1 MKLFI
6 KQPAF
11 LCCLLLLGGNCLL
24 AQKQAFQFRN
34 TTIVANAN
42 KSVVELE
49 QNNELG
55 IADIIANKQAILGAG
70 PSIQLQEKMAKTD
83 NLGITHNWYKQYVN
97 GMQVL
102 YGEISFHSRNN
113 GKPHLVTG
121 NIINENDEV
130 STRLTSASLNKAS
143 LLGNAARLFKNKILA
158 VPTHPMEFADGA
170 TVLFT
175 DSDTARNNMASYITA
190 FVIDVELDNWDS
202 YRLVYNAGNMRLLR
216 KTPLFQTDCFANG
229 KRSGDLP
236 SVTSSS
242 SSPTQNGTCT
252 YNGSFATFYNGNQS
266 QNTTKTGNLYKLYN
280 DCNATPLYV
289 YDANR
294 DTSANPNYLDYTDA
308 DNNWIATEGSQIYFG
323 MKKTMDYYKTNFARP
338 GMKNDNST
346 IYAYGN
352 WMYKDNKNNVSGN
365 NATHYGNHV
374 MVFGYG
380 GSRPDSTDD
389 VVHLDVTAHE
399 FTHGVT
405 QEMAAIIYE
414 KEAGAI
420 NESLS
425 DIFAKCADAYN
436 NGTNLPTDWLIKAS
450 SVWTLRSLSNP
461 ESYGQPSIY
470 KDPVYYYPTDGC
482 DPNDTTKDTDNCGV
496 HTNSGVMNR
505 WFFMLASNGTTTFSR
520 KPGNDDMSVSVTG
533 IGLDKMQRIMYQ
545 AFQYY
550 GTNPTFFTARNAT
563 LQAAK
568 DLYGNC
574 SPEAIM
580 VGKAWAYVNVGTS
593 SQSYNALRCGT
604 LNSGTLR
611 GANKLIFTPFFFC
624 NSTDV
629 NPGITINAFAGNAVV
644 MTPGFTAKA
653 GSYFDAYIQ
662 KDDCLYQELN

>member
-24 AQKQAFQFRN
+24 AQKQAFQFKN

-49 QNNELG
+49 QNNELA

-70 PSIQLQEKMAKTD
+70 PSIQLQEKLAKTD

-97 GMQVL
+97 GLQVL
-102 YGEISFHSRNN
+102 YGEISFHSRAN

-121 NIINENDEV
+121 NIINENDEAAARFA
-130 STRLTSASLNKAS
+130 TASLNKGS
-143 LLGNAARLFKNKILA
+143 LLANAARLFKNKVLA
-158 VPTHPMEFADGA
+158 VPTHPLEFADGA

-175 DSDTARNNMASYITA
+175 DSDTARNNMANYITA
-190 FVIDVELDNWDS
+190 FVIDVELDNWES
-202 YRLVYNAGNMRLLR
+202 YRLVYDAGSMQLLR

-229 KRSGDLP
+229 KRGGDLL
-236 SVTSSS
+236 SITGS

-280 DCNATPLYV
+280 DCNATPLQI
-289 YDANR
+289 YDR
-294 DTSANPNYLDYTDA
+294 RQDTSNFNTYIDYTDA
-308 DNNWIATEGSQIYFG
+308 DNNWIATEGTQIYFG
-323 MKKTMDYYKTNFARP
+323 MKKTMDYYKTTFGRN
-338 GMKNDNST
+338 GMKNDNT
-346 IYAYGN
+346 LIRAWGN
-352 WMYKDNKNNVSGN
+352 WSYKSYDSVAKVWSVSGT
-365 NATHYGNHV
+365 NASHYGDHN

-380 GSRPDSTDD
+380 FDNADSTDD

-405 QEMAAIIYE
+405 QEMAGIIYE
-414 KEAGAI
+414 KESGAI
-420 NESLS
+420 NEALS
-425 DIFAKCADAYN
+425 DIFAKCTDAYN
-436 NGTNLPTDWLIKAS
+436 RGANTPADWLIRGS
-450 SVWTLRSLSNP
+450 GTWTLRSMSSP

-470 KDPVYYYPTDGC
+470 RVAPYFDTEGC
-482 DPNDTTKDTDNCGV
+482 VPNSSNDNCGV
-496 HTNSGVMNR
+496 HGNSGVMNR
-505 WFFMLASNGTTTFSR
+505 WFYMLATNGSATFSR
-520 KPGNDDMSVSVTG
+520 TPGNDDMAVSVSG
-533 IGLDKMQRIMYQ
+533 IGIDKMQRIMYQ

-604 LNSGTLR
+604 LNSGTLK

-629 NPGITINAFAGNAVV
+629 NPGITVNAFAGNAVV